1 MNGFCFWLGTVL
13 MALPGIVVVGALIW
27 FLAAAIFLLG

>member
-1 MNGFCFWLGTVL
+1 MNGFCFWLGTL
-13 MALPGIVVVGALIW
+13 LLTIPSIVAVGALIW